1 MCIAMECDLLI
12 HIYGLLSAGGIPQKV
27 QQARCC
33 AAPACCAVL
42 QPAQLPGAPGAAP
55 WPGIPARYFYSSVF
69 QSILI
74 ASPEALCL
82 PSHAQAASLSTQR
95 GSACFYRLALE
106 LLPTFAAG
114 EMDKVGPASIIREVG
129 TSATH
134 LSERALQAHG
144 RRVVLCC
151 ICGQC
156 DDHVF
161 LHVA

>member
-33 AAPACCAVL
+33 AAPACCAVS

-74 ASPEALCL
+74 ASPEPYVCHHMLKL
-82 PSHAQAASLSTQR
+82 PVSQHNEAVHAFT
-95 GSACFYRLALE
+95 
-106 LLPTFAAG
+106 
-114 EMDKVGPASIIREVG
+114 DW
-129 TSATH
+129 H
-134 LSERALQAHG
+134 
-144 RRVVLCC
+144 
-151 ICGQC
+151 
-156 DDHVF
+156 
-161 LHVA
+161 